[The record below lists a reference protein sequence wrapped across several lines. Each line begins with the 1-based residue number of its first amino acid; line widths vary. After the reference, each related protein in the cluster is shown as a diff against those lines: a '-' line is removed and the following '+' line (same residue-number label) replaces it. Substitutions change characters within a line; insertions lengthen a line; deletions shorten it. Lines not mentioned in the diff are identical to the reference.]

1 MKTYYIMENNKG
13 KNIRMYYHTSLR
25 NIGLYTSISLALLGY
40 SRVYRDKNNLYNL
53 IILFAAIIINLV
65 ALLINLYLTRDL
77 KSYLRKMKKRDE
89 TEFQQWLNLLKIILC
104 VNISLLFLS
113 SFTGFKE
120 LKKILF

>member
-1 MKTYYIMENNKG
+1 MENNKD
-13 KNIRMYYHTSLR
+13 KNIRMYYQTSLR

-40 SRVYRDKNNLYNL
+40 SRVHRDKNNLYNL

-77 KSYLRKMKKRDE
+77 KSYLRRMKKTDE
-89 TEFQQWLNLLKIILC
+89 NEFQQWLNLLKMILF

>member
-1 MKTYYIMENNKG
+1 MKTYYIMENNKD
-13 KNIRMYYHTSLR
+13 KNIRMYYQTSLR

-77 KSYLRKMKKRDE
+77 KSYLRRMKKTDE
-89 TEFQQWLNLLKIILC
+89 NEFQQWLNLLKMILF

-120 LKKILF
+120 LKKTLF